1 MNDIVFRGD
10 NNQALTNSLLV
21 AEKFEKQHKSVIR
34 AIENLL
40 QDIDSECSAKLR
52 HMFAEYT
59 EDIPQPNG
67 GYKTARRFAM
77 NRDGFNLLVM
87 GFTGKKAIRFKLEFI
102 EAFNVIEK
110 AIKEGEFA
118 KVAELEQRVCAIE
131 QRTEMNNTLSLP
143 EPLTPM
149 SQRDTIRMLVN
160 DCARKMNISQRDV
173 WRKVY
178 DNLYYRYHVS
188 VRSYKKIRPDETTL
202 EAAERHGQ
210 LPRIYTIISNM
221 NAMFR

>member
-1 MNDIVFRGD
+1 MNDIVFRGE

-40 QDIDSECSAKLR
+40 QDIDSECSTKLR

-67 GYKTARRFAM
+67 GTKTARRFAM

-102 EAFNVIEK
+102 EAFNVMEK
-110 AIKEGEFA
+110 AIKEGELA
-118 KVAELEQRVCAIE
+118 KVAELEQRVNAIE
-131 QRTEMNNTLSLP
+131 RLAVTNTLP
-143 EPLTPM
+143 EPLAPM
-149 SQRDTIRMLVN
+149 SMRDTIRMLVN